1 MYKKRMNK
9 KNWESAEQV
18 FAALNDSF
26 PYLVIRNYED
36 FYNSLLMDNH
46 SDIDL
51 LCHKKDRK
59 KIIQL
64 LEAEPRLARDD
75 GIHYKF
81 QVASQQVPLDIRYD
95 GDGYYDKNW
104 EREMLRSR
112 VLEPRGFYCMNTNE
126 YFWSLLYHA
135 LYHKGPISEEYL
147 SRLEGLKPELFPAD
161 QSDLERHLSCFMQQ
175 HRYYYTIAKDP
186 YLWYHFTDFCE
197 RRIRTYPLYPVYHFA
212 QQCREFI
219 AQKTVKRKE

>member
-64 LEAEPRLARDD
+64 LKQSPGLHVMMEYIINFRS
-75 GIHYKF
+75 HHNKF
-81 QVASQQVPLDIRYD
+81 HWISDMMAMAIMIRS
-95 GDGYYDKNW
+95 GN
-104 EREMLRSR
+104 
-112 VLEPRGFYCMNTNE
+112 
-126 YFWSLLYHA
+126 
-135 LYHKGPISEEYL
+135 
-147 SRLEGLKPELFPAD
+147 
-161 QSDLERHLSCFMQQ
+161 
-175 HRYYYTIAKDP
+175 AKCCVVV
-186 YLWYHFTDFCE
+186 F
-197 RRIRTYPLYPVYHFA
+197 
-212 QQCREFI
+212 
-219 AQKTVKRKE
+219 